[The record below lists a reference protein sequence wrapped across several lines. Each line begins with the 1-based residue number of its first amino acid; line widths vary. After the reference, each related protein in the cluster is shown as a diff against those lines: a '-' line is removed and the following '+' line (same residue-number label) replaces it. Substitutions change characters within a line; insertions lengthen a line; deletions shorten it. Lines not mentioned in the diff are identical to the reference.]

1 MPTVA
6 DVVRRYGGEYL
17 ERFGASMPGE
27 HKKVL
32 RAIAACRTGE
42 LGTVLYRCESCGKTH
57 AMGRSCGNRHC
68 PTCQRD
74 KTKAWLQKQND
85 RLLPCPYFLVTFTL
99 PAELRA
105 LARSHQ
111 RAVYAALFEASSE
124 ALRGLA
130 SDPKFVGTDRIGFFG
145 VLHTWG
151 RTLEY
156 HPHVHYVVPGG
167 GISADGARWL
177 PSRADFFVP
186 VKALSILFRAKF
198 RDALQR
204 EGLLGQADPA
214 VWSRDWVVHS
224 QAAGDGRA
232 SLRYL
237 APYVFRVAI
246 GDHRIVSC
254 DDGQVSFTYR
264 RVGSNRPRK
273 MTLNAH
279 EFLRRLLQHVLPAGF
294 QKVRHYGFESTNSG
308 TLLEAVRWLI
318 TVALGAI
325 FTLKSEP
332 GERVATVPT
341 LRCPD
346 CGGSMC
352 LLGFVPAPV
361 PAVFDTS

>member
-1 MPTVA
+1 MPSVA

-17 ERFGASMPGE
+17 ERFGATMPGE

-32 RAIAACRTGE
+32 HAIAACRTGE
-42 LGTVLYRCESCGKTH
+42 LGTVLYCCESCGQTH

-68 PTCQRD
+68 PSCQQD
-74 KTKAWLQKQND
+74 KTKAWLETQTD
-85 RLLPCPYFLVTFTL
+85 RLLPCPYFLITFTL

-105 LARSHQ
+105 VARSHQ
-111 RAVYAALFEASSE
+111 RAVYSALFEASSE
-124 ALRGLA
+124 SLRVLA
-130 SDPKFVGTDRIGFFG
+130 ADPKFVGTDRIGCFG

-167 GISADGARWL
+167 GVSGEGSCWL

-198 RDALQR
+198 RDALKR
-204 EGLLGQADPA
+204 DGLLNQVDPA
-214 VWSRDWVVHS
+214 VWRRKWVVHS

-232 SLRYL
+232 SVRYL

-254 DDGQVSFTYR
+254 DHGKVSFTYR

-273 MTLNAH
+273 MTLDAL
-279 EFLRRLLQHVLPAGF
+279 EFLRRFLQHVLPAGF
-294 QKVRHYGFESTNSG
+294 QKVRHYGFQSPNCATS
-308 TLLEAVRWLI
+308 LEVVRWLI
-318 TVALGAI
+318 TMYNGAI
-325 FTLKSEP
+325 FVLSTAEP
-332 GERVATVPT
+332 PAAP
-341 LRCPD
+341 LALCCPA
-346 CGGSMC
+346 CGGPLRILG
-352 LLGFVPAPV
+352 LLPTRGSAL
-361 PAVFDTS
+361 FDTS